1 MQALSLQIVNPQQER
16 DVSVKKI
23 PTAKSEAKEPSFKEM
38 VESAS
43 KKDLAD
49 NSPSKEKVQK
59 VSNASDEPDAN
70 SVEEKTSTEV
80 QNSSSAVFASFA
92 VVQEPS
98 VQAESSVNLDFQTE
112 LSSDSISE
120 ILPSS
125 EQLAFLRSED
135 FSLENKTDDFSAENN
150 FFLSLKEMQNL
161 QAAQNLSV
169 DEPGKFLENIK
180 PAEHFSSSDEK
191 LSLVSLQSSPDET
204 AVLQNSAELSQL
216 GISLESGEK
225 KPDFFKLE
233 LSSSD
238 GKGAKEVPSLFENI
252 FTVTDER
259 SVEQKIADF
268 KSEMKSGYSEQDNSL
283 NLSLSL
289 SETAKQN
296 ILSSNNQSAGASGST
311 FQQMLSQQIQF
322 NAPDFVRAGNIV
334 LQDNN
339 SGSINMILKPENL
352 GNVKINLHLSDNV
365 ITGQI
370 TVNSK
375 EAFDAFKQNLET
387 LKQAFQNSGFE
398 NANLSLSY
406 ADTSSGS
413 FAQGE
418 RQQSSEQFFSNK
430 VYGDYASSAEISGA
444 ASSQAAYSADSDRK
458 ISVVA

>member
-70 SVEEKTSTEV
+70 SVEEKPSTEV

-112 LSSDSISE
+112 LSSDSE

-135 FSLENKTDDFSAENN
+135 FSLENKTDDFSAKNN

-268 KSEMKSGYSEQDNSL
+268 KSEMKSDYSEQDNSL

-296 ILSSNNQSAGASGST
+296 ILSSNNQTAGASGST

>member
-70 SVEEKTSTEV
+70 SVEEKPSTEV

-112 LSSDSISE
+112 LSSDSE

-135 FSLENKTDDFSAENN
+135 FSLENKTDDFSAKNN

-259 SVEQKIADF
+259 SIEQKIADF
-268 KSEMKSGYSEQDNSL
+268 KSEMKSDYSEQDNSL

-296 ILSSNNQSAGASGST
+296 ILSSNNQTAGASGST

>member
-70 SVEEKTSTEV
+70 SVEEKPSTEV

-112 LSSDSISE
+112 LSSDSE

-180 PAEHFSSSDEK
+180 PAGHFSSSDEK

-225 KPDFFKLE
+225 KPDFFNLE

-268 KSEMKSGYSEQDNSL
+268 KSEVKSDYSEQDNSL

-296 ILSSNNQSAGASGST
+296 ILSSNNQTAGASGST

>member
-70 SVEEKTSTEV
+70 SVEEKPSTEV

-112 LSSDSISE
+112 LSSDSE

-268 KSEMKSGYSEQDNSL
+268 KSEMKSDYSEQDNSL

-296 ILSSNNQSAGASGST
+296 ILSSNNQTAGAFGST

-375 EAFDAFKQNLET
+375 EAFEAFKQNLET

>member
-70 SVEEKTSTEV
+70 SVEEKPSTEV

-112 LSSDSISE
+112 LSSDSE

-180 PAEHFSSSDEK
+180 PAGHFSSSDEK

-204 AVLQNSAELSQL
+204 AVLQNSTELSQL

-268 KSEMKSGYSEQDNSL
+268 KSEMKSDYSEQDNSL

-296 ILSSNNQSAGASGST
+296 ILSSNNQTAGASGST

>member
-70 SVEEKTSTEV
+70 SVEEKPSTEV

-112 LSSDSISE
+112 LSSDSE

-180 PAEHFSSSDEK
+180 PAGHFSSSDEK

-238 GKGAKEVPSLFENI
+238 EKGAKEVPSLFENI

-268 KSEMKSGYSEQDNSL
+268 KSEMKSDYSEQDNSL

-296 ILSSNNQSAGASGST
+296 ILSSNNQTAGASGST

>member
-16 DVSVKKI
+16 NVSVKKI

-70 SVEEKTSTEV
+70 SVEEKPSTEV

-112 LSSDSISE
+112 LSSDSE

-268 KSEMKSGYSEQDNSL
+268 KSEMKSDYSEQDNSL

-296 ILSSNNQSAGASGST
+296 ILSSNNQTAGASGST

>member
-70 SVEEKTSTEV
+70 SVEEKPSTEV

-112 LSSDSISE
+112 LSSDSE

-180 PAEHFSSSDEK
+180 PAGHFSSSDEK

-259 SVEQKIADF
+259 SVDQKIADF
-268 KSEMKSGYSEQDNSL
+268 KSEMKSDYSEQDNSL

-296 ILSSNNQSAGASGST
+296 ILSSNNQTAGASGST

>member
-70 SVEEKTSTEV
+70 SVEEKPSTEV

-112 LSSDSISE
+112 LSSDSE

-191 LSLVSLQSSPDET
+191 SMLASLQSAPDEI
-204 AVLQNSAELSQL
+204 AALQNSAEFSQL

-238 GKGAKEVPSLFENI
+238 ENGAKEVPSLFENI

-268 KSEMKSGYSEQDNSL
+268 KSEMKSDYSEQDNSL

-296 ILSSNNQSAGASGST
+296 ILSSNNQTAGASGST

>member
-59 VSNASDEPDAN
+59 VSNDSDEPDAN
-70 SVEEKTSTEV
+70 SVEEKPSTEV

-112 LSSDSISE
+112 LSSDSE

-180 PAEHFSSSDEK
+180 PAGHFSSSDEK

-268 KSEMKSGYSEQDNSL
+268 KSEMKSDYSEQDNSL

-296 ILSSNNQSAGASGST
+296 ILSSNNQTAGASGST

>member
-70 SVEEKTSTEV
+70 SVEEKPSTEV

-112 LSSDSISE
+112 LSSDSE

-180 PAEHFSSSDEK
+180 PAGHFSSSDEK

-216 GISLESGEK
+216 GISLESDEK

-268 KSEMKSGYSEQDNSL
+268 KSEMKSDYSEQDNSL

-296 ILSSNNQSAGASGST
+296 ILSSNNQTAGASGST

-375 EAFDAFKQNLET
+375 EACDAFKQNLET

>member
-23 PTAKSEAKEPSFKEM
+23 PTAKSEAKESSFKEM

-70 SVEEKTSTEV
+70 SLEEKPSTEV

-112 LSSDSISE
+112 LSSDSE

-180 PAEHFSSSDEK
+180 PAEYFSSSDEK

-268 KSEMKSGYSEQDNSL
+268 KSEMKSDYSEQDNSL

-296 ILSSNNQSAGASGST
+296 ILSSNNQTAGASGST

>member
-70 SVEEKTSTEV
+70 SVEEKPSTEV

-112 LSSDSISE
+112 LSSDSE

-180 PAEHFSSSDEK
+180 PAGHFSSSDEK

-268 KSEMKSGYSEQDNSL
+268 KSEMKSDYSEQDNSL

-296 ILSSNNQSAGASGST
+296 ILSSNNQTAGASGST

>member
-70 SVEEKTSTEV
+70 SVEEKPSTEV

-98 VQAESSVNLDFQTE
+98 VQAESSINLDFQTE
-112 LSSDSISE
+112 LSSDSE

-180 PAEHFSSSDEK
+180 PAGHFSSSDEK

-268 KSEMKSGYSEQDNSL
+268 KSEMKSDYSEQDNSL

-296 ILSSNNQSAGASGST
+296 ILSSNNQTAGASGST

-406 ADTSSGS
+406 ADTSSSS

>member
-23 PTAKSEAKEPSFKEM
+23 PTEKSEAKEPSFKEM

-70 SVEEKTSTEV
+70 SVEEKPSTEV

-112 LSSDSISE
+112 LSSDSE

-180 PAEHFSSSDEK
+180 PAEHFSSSDEN

-268 KSEMKSGYSEQDNSL
+268 KSEMKSDYSEQDNSL

-296 ILSSNNQSAGASGST
+296 ILSSNNQTAGASGST

>member
-70 SVEEKTSTEV
+70 SVEEKPSTEV

-112 LSSDSISE
+112 LSSDSE

-180 PAEHFSSSDEK
+180 PAGHFSSSDEK
-191 LSLVSLQSSPDET
+191 LSLVSLQSSPDEA

-216 GISLESGEK
+216 GSSLESGEK

-259 SVEQKIADF
+259 SVDQKIADF
-268 KSEMKSGYSEQDNSL
+268 KSEMKSDYSEQDNSL

-296 ILSSNNQSAGASGST
+296 ILSSNNQTAGASGST

>member
-70 SVEEKTSTEV
+70 SVEEKPGTEV

-112 LSSDSISE
+112 LSSDSE

-268 KSEMKSGYSEQDNSL
+268 KSEMKSDYSEQDNSL

-296 ILSSNNQSAGASGST
+296 ILSSNNQTSGASGST

>member
-70 SVEEKTSTEV
+70 SVEEKPSTEV

-112 LSSDSISE
+112 LSSDSE

-180 PAEHFSSSDEK
+180 TAEHFSSSDDK
-191 LSLVSLQSSPDET
+191 LSLVSLQSSPDGT

-268 KSEMKSGYSEQDNSL
+268 KSEMKSDYSEQDNSL
-283 NLSLSL
+283 NLLLSL

-296 ILSSNNQSAGASGST
+296 ILSSNNQTAGASGST
-311 FQQMLSQQIQF
+311 FQQMLSQHIQF

>member
-70 SVEEKTSTEV
+70 SVEEKPSTEV

-98 VQAESSVNLDFQTE
+98 VQAESSINLDFQTE
-112 LSSDSISE
+112 LSSDSE

-238 GKGAKEVPSLFENI
+238 GKGVKEVPSLFENI

-268 KSEMKSGYSEQDNSL
+268 KSEMKSDYSEQDNSL

-296 ILSSNNQSAGASGST
+296 ILSSNNQTAGASGST

>member
-70 SVEEKTSTEV
+70 SVEEKPSTEV

-98 VQAESSVNLDFQTE
+98 VQAESSVNLDFQNE
-112 LSSDSISE
+112 LSSDSE

-180 PAEHFSSSDEK
+180 PAGHFSSSDEK

-225 KPDFFKLE
+225 KPDFFNLE

-268 KSEMKSGYSEQDNSL
+268 KSEMKSDYSEQDNSL

-296 ILSSNNQSAGASGST
+296 ILSSNNQTAGASGST

>member
-70 SVEEKTSTEV
+70 SVEEKPSTEV

-112 LSSDSISE
+112 LSSDSE

-180 PAEHFSSSDEK
+180 PAGHFSSSDEK

-225 KPDFFKLE
+225 KLDFFKLE

-252 FTVTDER
+252 FIVTDER

-268 KSEMKSGYSEQDNSL
+268 KSEMKSDYSEQDNSL

-296 ILSSNNQSAGASGST
+296 ILSSNNQTAGASGST

>member
-23 PTAKSEAKEPSFKEM
+23 LTAKSEAKEPSFKEM

-70 SVEEKTSTEV
+70 SVEEKPSTEV

-112 LSSDSISE
+112 LSSDSE

-268 KSEMKSGYSEQDNSL
+268 KSEMKSDYSEQDNSL

-296 ILSSNNQSAGASGST
+296 ILSSNNQTAGASGST

>member
-59 VSNASDEPDAN
+59 VSNDSDEPDAN
-70 SVEEKTSTEV
+70 SVEEKPSTEV

-112 LSSDSISE
+112 LSSDSE

-225 KPDFFKLE
+225 KPDFFKVE

-268 KSEMKSGYSEQDNSL
+268 KSEMKSDYSEQDNSL

-296 ILSSNNQSAGASGST
+296 ILSSNNQTAGASGST

>member
-70 SVEEKTSTEV
+70 SVEEKASTEV

-112 LSSDSISE
+112 LSSDSE
-120 ILPSS
+120 ILSSS

-268 KSEMKSGYSEQDNSL
+268 KSEMKSDYSEQDNSL

-296 ILSSNNQSAGASGST
+296 ILSSNNQTAGASGST

>member
-112 LSSDSISE
+112 LSSDSE

-125 EQLAFLRSED
+125 EQLAFLRSEE

-268 KSEMKSGYSEQDNSL
+268 KSEMKSDYSEQDNSL

-296 ILSSNNQSAGASGST
+296 ILSSNNQTAGASGST

>member
-70 SVEEKTSTEV
+70 SVEEKPSIEV

-112 LSSDSISE
+112 LSSDSE

-268 KSEMKSGYSEQDNSL
+268 KSEMKSDYSEQDNSL

-296 ILSSNNQSAGASGST
+296 ILSSNNQTAGASGST

-322 NAPDFVRAGNIV
+322 NAPDFVRAGNII

>member
-70 SVEEKTSTEV
+70 SVEEKPSTEV

-112 LSSDSISE
+112 LSSDSE

-180 PAEHFSSSDEK
+180 PAGHFSSSDEK

-225 KPDFFKLE
+225 KPDFFNLE

-268 KSEMKSGYSEQDNSL
+268 KSEMKSDYSEQDNSL
-283 NLSLSL
+283 NLLLSL

-296 ILSSNNQSAGASGST
+296 ILSSNNQTAGASGST

>member
-59 VSNASDEPDAN
+59 VSNDSDEPDAN
-70 SVEEKTSTEV
+70 SVEEKPSTEV

-112 LSSDSISE
+112 LSSDSE

-180 PAEHFSSSDEK
+180 PAGHFSSSDEK
-191 LSLVSLQSSPDET
+191 LSLVSLQSSPDEA

-216 GISLESGEK
+216 GSSLESGEK

-268 KSEMKSGYSEQDNSL
+268 KSEMKSDYSEQDNSL

-296 ILSSNNQSAGASGST
+296 ILFSNNQTAGASGST

>member
-70 SVEEKTSTEV
+70 SVEEKPGTEV

-112 LSSDSISE
+112 LSSDSE

-180 PAEHFSSSDEK
+180 PAGHFSSSDEK

-225 KPDFFKLE
+225 KPDFFKFE

-268 KSEMKSGYSEQDNSL
+268 KSEMKSDYSEQDNSL

-296 ILSSNNQSAGASGST
+296 ILSSNNQTAGASGST

>member
-70 SVEEKTSTEV
+70 SVEEKPSTEV

-112 LSSDSISE
+112 LSSDSE

-191 LSLVSLQSSPDET
+191 LSLVSLQSSPDEA

-216 GISLESGEK
+216 GSSLESGEK

-268 KSEMKSGYSEQDNSL
+268 KSEMKSDYSEQDNSL

-296 ILSSNNQSAGASGST
+296 ILSSNNQTAGASGST

>member
-59 VSNASDEPDAN
+59 VSNSSDEPDAN
-70 SVEEKTSTEV
+70 SVEEKPSTEV

-112 LSSDSISE
+112 LSSDSE

-180 PAEHFSSSDEK
+180 PAGHFSSSDEK

-225 KPDFFKLE
+225 KPDFFNLE

-268 KSEMKSGYSEQDNSL
+268 KSEMKSDYSEQDNSL

-296 ILSSNNQSAGASGST
+296 ILSSNNQTAGASGST

>member
-70 SVEEKTSTEV
+70 SVEEKPSTEV

-112 LSSDSISE
+112 LSSDSE

-180 PAEHFSSSDEK
+180 TAEHFSSSDDK
-191 LSLVSLQSSPDET
+191 LSLVSLQSSPDGT

-225 KPDFFKLE
+225 KPDFFNLE

-268 KSEMKSGYSEQDNSL
+268 KSEMKSDYSEQDNSL
-283 NLSLSL
+283 NLLLSL

-296 ILSSNNQSAGASGST
+296 ILSSNNQTAGASGST

>member
-70 SVEEKTSTEV
+70 SVEEKPSTEV

-112 LSSDSISE
+112 LSSDSE

-180 PAEHFSSSDEK
+180 TAEHFSSSDEK
-191 LSLVSLQSSPDET
+191 LSLVSFQSSPDET

-268 KSEMKSGYSEQDNSL
+268 KSEMKSDYSEQDNSL

-296 ILSSNNQSAGASGST
+296 ILSSNNQTAGASGST

>member
-112 LSSDSISE
+112 LSSDSE

-268 KSEMKSGYSEQDNSL
+268 KSEMKSDYSEQDNSL

-296 ILSSNNQSAGASGST
+296 ILSSNNQTAGASGST

-322 NAPDFVRAGNIV
+322 NALDFVRAGNIV

>member
-70 SVEEKTSTEV
+70 SVEEKPGTEV

-98 VQAESSVNLDFQTE
+98 VQAESSVNLDFQSE
-112 LSSDSISE
+112 LSSDSE

-268 KSEMKSGYSEQDNSL
+268 KSEMKSDYSEQDNSL

>member
-70 SVEEKTSTEV
+70 SVEEKPSTEV

-92 VVQEPS
+92 VVQESS
-98 VQAESSVNLDFQTE
+98 VQAESSVDLDFQTE
-112 LSSDSISE
+112 FSSDSE

-268 KSEMKSGYSEQDNSL
+268 KSEMKSDYSEQDNSL

>member
-70 SVEEKTSTEV
+70 SVEEKPSTEV

-112 LSSDSISE
+112 LSSDSE

-180 PAEHFSSSDEK
+180 PAGHFSSSDEK

-225 KPDFFKLE
+225 KPDFFNLE

-268 KSEMKSGYSEQDNSL
+268 KSEMKSDYSEQDNSL

-296 ILSSNNQSAGASGST
+296 ILSSNNQTAGASGST

-339 SGSINMILKPENL
+339 SGSINMILKPEDL

>member
-70 SVEEKTSTEV
+70 SVEEKPSTEV

-112 LSSDSISE
+112 LSSYSE

-135 FSLENKTDDFSAENN
+135 FSLENKTDYFSAENN

-180 PAEHFSSSDEK
+180 PAGHFSSSDEK

-268 KSEMKSGYSEQDNSL
+268 KSEMKSDYSEQDNSL

-296 ILSSNNQSAGASGST
+296 ILSSNNQTAGASGST

>member
-59 VSNASDEPDAN
+59 VSDEPDAN
-70 SVEEKTSTEV
+70 SVEEKPSTEV

-112 LSSDSISE
+112 LSSDSE

-180 PAEHFSSSDEK
+180 PAGHFSSSDEK

-216 GISLESGEK
+216 GISLESDEK

-268 KSEMKSGYSEQDNSL
+268 KSEMKSDYSEQDNSL

-296 ILSSNNQSAGASGST
+296 ILSSNNQTAGASGST

>member
-70 SVEEKTSTEV
+70 SVEEKPSTEV

-112 LSSDSISE
+112 LSYDSE

-180 PAEHFSSSDEK
+180 PAGHFSSSDEK

-268 KSEMKSGYSEQDNSL
+268 KSEMKSDYSEQDNSL

-296 ILSSNNQSAGASGST
+296 ILSSNNQTAGASGST